1 MGILQRLKLVDDT
14 VTPSPKISAQ
24 YGPPVM
30 DATYGVNYW
39 NNGSSYGYN
48 DVAIDLNS
56 AMQVPSVV
64 KCRNLICGIVAGIPL
79 ELYKKSTGEE
89 LGSPV
94 WLDQPDYRQPR
105 SVTISYTVQSLLFY
119 QVAYWEVTDVYALD
133 GRPSR
138 FAWVQNDRVTVKLNK
153 YNTEVDYYMV
163 NNERRPD
170 NGVGSIVTFQSLNP
184 GVLVSGAR
192 TIRAA
197 LDIERAASVAAATPI
212 PSGHIKNSGADLPE
226 PVVQGLLASWKAA
239 RASRSTAYL
248 TSTLDYIP
256 TQFSPKDMMYTD
268 AIQSASTQ
276 IARLMNVPAYMLS
289 ADANASM
296 TYQNIL
302 DARKEFFAYTLAPF
316 VCAIEDRLSM
326 NDITA
331 NGNMVRFAVD
341 ETFLRVDAT
350 ERLATIEKLL
360 SLNLITLDQA
370 KEMEDLSPMG
380 DAS

>member
-14 VTPSPKISAQ
+14 VTSSPKISAQ

-56 AMQVPSVV
+56 ALQVPSVA

-94 WLDQPDYRQPR
+94 WLEQPDYRQPR

-119 QVAYWEVTDVYALD
+119 QVAYWEVMDVYALD

-170 NGVGSIVTFQSLNP
+170 NGIGSIVTFQSLNP

-226 PVVQGLLASWKAA
+226 PVVQGLLASWKSA

-289 ADANASM
+289 SDANASM